1 MRRYAAHVTKL
12 VRAETQDRQHFGI
25 DSVQRL
31 AKPAGDQVIEF
42 ASASQAT
49 HHEFG
54 DERALALAEAVQ
66 ARRMEQCVGKRTIP
80 LNASRQA
87 VGRTPCRRRSHELQR
102 YQTPAVDP
110 VRRAGRVLGFAER
123 RVSGCAARPLA
134 ADSGSNDL
142 EIRIPSDP
150 RWLQLARLVVE
161 RCCREFEIEPA
172 AMEGIKLAVD
182 EALSNIMRHAYHGD
196 TERSIHIA
204 LRCEQA
210 AFQVEICDD
219 GQEFDP
225 FSQSVPPPDELRAGG
240 ARYLPHSRGDGRV
253 RIRAGARPQPHP
265 DAQARA

>member
-87 VGRTPCRRRSHELQR
+87 VG
-102 YQTPAVDP
+102 
-110 VRRAGRVLGFAER
+110 
-123 RVSGCAARPLA
+123 ARLA
-134 ADSGSNDL
+134 ADAATNCNDTRRPL
-142 EIRIPSDP
+142 SIR
-150 RWLQLARLVVE
+150 
-161 RCCREFEIEPA
+161 C
-172 AMEGIKLAVD
+172 AVP
-182 EALSNIMRHAYHGD
+182 GV
-196 TERSIHIA
+196 
-204 LRCEQA
+204 C
-210 AFQVEICDD
+210 
-219 GQEFDP
+219 
-225 FSQSVPPPDELRAGG
+225 
-240 ARYLPHSRGDGRV
+240 
-253 RIRAGARPQPHP
+253 
-265 DAQARA
+265 